1 MCATVIGGTGVA
13 LPDPVIDQNGLS
25 SLLPEGH
32 EGAGTLD
39 KIVAGSG
46 IDQRRLAVDPRVED
60 VASWPTSERMER
72 FQREGLPLARAA
84 VSTALSGTSIVP
96 EEIGL
101 LCLVSS
107 TGYGTPGVESRL
119 LSELGMRSSTRRL
132 HVGHMGCFAAL
143 PGLAACDDHV
153 RAHRSPAVLV
163 NLELSSLHLQPP
175 PWDVEQLVINSL
187 FGDAAVAMV
196 LHGPERGSGP
206 GVVDLSSLTD
216 HEHEDHMSWHVGD
229 HGFTMGLSSQVP
241 DLIGQTLP
249 VLMSD
254 LLSPHGLR
262 PGEVGWWAIHPGGR
276 RIVDAVEHSLSL
288 APAQVEGSRE
298 VLRLL
303 GNCSSSGLPLV
314 MDSMLR
320 SSPLAPGEHGVAM
333 TFGPGLTLN
342 AALLRGREGTDRDGD
357 PGDHP

>member
-13 LPDPVIDQNGLS
+13 LPETVIDQHNLS

-32 EGAGTLD
+32 GATKALD

-84 VSTALSGTSIVP
+84 VATALGEASVEP

-119 LSELGMRSSTRRL
+119 LSELGMRPSTRRL

-175 PWDVEQLVINSL
+175 PWDVEQLVINAL
-187 FGDAAVAMV
+187 FGDAAAAMV
-196 LHGPERGSGP
+196 LHAPEHGSGP
-206 GVVDLSSLTD
+206 GVVDLVSLTD
-216 HEHEDHMSWHVGD
+216 REHEDHMSWYVGD
-229 HGFTMGLSSQVP
+229 HGFVMGLSSQVP
-241 DLIGQTLP
+241 DLIGQALPTL
-249 VLMSD
+249 VSD
-254 LLSPHGLR
+254 LLSPYGLR
-262 PGEVGWWAIHPGGR
+262 PEGVDWWAIHPGGR
-276 RIVDAVEHSLSL
+276 RIVDAVEHSLAL
-288 APAQVEGSRE
+288 DPAQVKNSRE
-298 VLRLL
+298 VLRLS

-314 MDSMLR
+314 MDSMLH

-342 AALLRGREGTDRDGD
+342 AALLRGQEGTGRNGG
-357 PGDHP
+357 PGDHR